1 MSLEKYIKYSIII
14 AGTVLLLFLLPYAL
28 NLFLPF
34 ILAFAVAVMC
44 QKPLKF
50 LSEKGMN
57 RGIGSALLVTA
68 LVSIL
73 IFVLVFLVYQLALR
87 VKSFIS
93 SLPAI
98 ITQAENS
105 FSFMCEKLPILK
117 SYSLTDLTKTLF
129 PNVSTKVFSF
139 MSFLP
144 SALMFGIMFILSLF
158 FFIKDYKKVTAFL
171 KDALPPK
178 IIKKILYLKDTVF
191 DTFFSYIKVQLII
204 MSMTFLL
211 VSVALWFLKVDYPV
225 VIGFITGLVDA
236 LPLFGTGIILIP
248 WSVFSFLRGDISLGI
263 ALIILQV
270 IVFLARELAEP
281 KLMSTH
287 LGLHPILSL
296 ISLYIGLKYFGV
308 LGAIIAPVLMIIPVK
323 LIRENLD
330 KKKKPA

>member
-1 MSLEKYIKYSIII
+1 MSLEKYIKHTIII
-14 AGTVLLLFLLPYAL
+14 AGTVFLLFLLPYAL

-34 ILAFAVAVMC
+34 ILAFAVAVIC
-44 QKPLKF
+44 QKPLKY
-50 LSEKGMN
+50 LSRKGMSLSL
-57 RGIGSALLVTA
+57 GSALLVTV
-68 LVSIL
+68 LVSAL
-73 IFVLVFLVYQLALR
+73 IFIAFFLINQLALR
-87 VKSFIS
+87 AKSFVS

-105 FSFMCEKLPILK
+105 FSFLCDKFPILK
-117 SYSLTDLTKTLF
+117 GYSLSDITKNLF
-129 PNVSTKVFSF
+129 PSVSTRVFSF
-139 MSFLP
+139 MSVLP

-158 FFIKDYKKVTAFL
+158 FFIKDYKKVTAFI

-178 IIKKILYLKDTVF
+178 AIKKILYLKDTVF

-204 MSMTFLL
+204 MSMTFLA
-211 VSVALWFLKVDYPV
+211 VSTALWFLGVEYPV

-248 WSVFSFLRGDISLGI
+248 WSIFSFLRGDIFLGI
-263 ALIILQV
+263 ALIVLQV

-281 KLMSTH
+281 KLMSAH

-308 LGAIIAPVLMIIPVK
+308 LGAIIAPVLMIIPVR
-323 LIRENLD
+323 LISENLE